1 MLKIVFG
8 LVRDDFANTFLVA
21 QMWSISLAGSQEF

>member
-8 LVRDDFANTFLVA
+8 LVRDDTIHNHTYNQVLRRKNV
-21 QMWSISLAGSQEF
+21 IK